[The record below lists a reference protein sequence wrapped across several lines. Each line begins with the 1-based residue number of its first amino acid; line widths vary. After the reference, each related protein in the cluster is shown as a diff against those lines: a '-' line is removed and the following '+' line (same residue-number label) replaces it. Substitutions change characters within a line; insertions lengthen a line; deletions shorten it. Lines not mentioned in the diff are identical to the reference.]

1 MSIFNDSKNIT
12 IQIMAE
18 TKNSQLRIE
27 PSIFEISPKE
37 TILLENQKSLRNFA
51 FNKDGDNLKK
61 QYKIDDEKEKLAT
74 DEDNKYEDIL
84 KDDSVIIDEEL
95 MNLATKDPI
104 KA

>member
-1 MSIFNDSKNIT
+1 
-12 IQIMAE
+12 
-18 TKNSQLRIE
+18 
-27 PSIFEISPKE
+27 
-37 TILLENQKSLRNFA
+37 LLENQKSLRNFA
-51 FNKDGDNLKK
+51 FNKDVDNLKK

-74 DEDNKYEDIL
+74 DEDNEYEDIL

>member
-1 MSIFNDSKNIT
+1 
-12 IQIMAE
+12 MAE
-18 TKNSQLRIE
+18 TKNSQLSIE

-51 FNKDGDNLKK
+51 FNKDADNLKK

-74 DEDNKYEDIL
+74 DEDNEYEDIL